1 MGSKHKR
8 RFQVREVA
16 KLLGTPA
23 RRIEGWVEQGLLK
36 PAVRGKGPGRRRE
49 FSLENLIQTAVLIE
63 LRRTFGEKSPVW
75 TQAIRRGIRETATN
89 ILTGKDPTMVDC
101 IFVVLQ
107 EKGEVAATFFANPQP
122 LEVLIKE
129 ISKGRAMT
137 IVNIGDVISKIQALL
152 KEWEG

>member
-36 PAVRGKGPGRRRE
+36 PAVRGRGPGRRRE
-49 FSLENLIQTAVLIE
+49 FSLENLIQTTVLIG

-75 TQAIRRGIRETATN
+75 TQAIRRGIPEAATN
-89 ILTGKDPTMVDC
+89 ILTRSDPPEDC

-107 EKGEVAATFFANPQP
+107 EKGEVAVGFFSTYQV
-122 LEVLIKE
+122 LKRLIKDVT
-129 ISKGRAMT
+129 KGRAMT
-137 IVNIGDVISKIQALL
+137 IVNIGDVIWKVRTLL

>member
-75 TQAIRRGIRETATN
+75 TQAIRGIPEAATD
-89 ILTGKDPTMVDC
+89 ILTRTDPPEDC

-107 EKGEVAATFFANPQP
+107 EKGEVAVTFFAYPQP
-122 LEVLIKE
+122 LEVLVKE

-137 IVNIGDVISKIQALL
+137 IVNIGDVIWKVRTLL
-152 KEWEG
+152 KQWEG

>member
-63 LRRTFGEKSPVW
+63 LRRTFGEKSPAW
-75 TQAIRRGIRETATN
+75 SRAIRGAPEAATD
-89 ILTGKDPTMVDC
+89 ILTRKDPPEDC
-101 IFVVLQ
+101 IFIVMQ
-107 EKGEVAATFFANPQP
+107 AKGEVVGAFASPQ
-122 LEVLIKE
+122 VLRSLMKE
-129 ISKGRAMT
+129 GISKGTALT